1 LGDAVLRKT
10 FKRLAELRRRKDDER
25 ARALGAAPIAI
36 VVIVAIICVV
46 VAVLTAAKRA
56 DDVQLQQEQKLLTQA
71 IADRG
76 RRVLHELENV
86 AASNDIVL
94 QLHYNFDPDWVHH
107 LVGLRLSTFFDHEH
121 VFVVD
126 RDDKL
131 TYALL
136 GNASVDPMRFGR
148 NRADLNRIID
158 LLRNRALPSDD
169 EVVLEASADALTKL
183 NRPRRAQRLQT
194 FMNRPAIVAGVA
206 ASMPNSGSDTQADGA
221 STLVLAVKFVD
232 GQLLSDISARFDL
245 PNLRTVGDDTAY
257 QGENVSVLSDGAGH
271 AIAHFAWMPNRPG
284 GKIVKT
290 VLPFMIIAFGG
301 FALLT
306 GFALRYIR
314 RTAMKLA
321 EGEDRLRHLALHD
334 PLSGLPNRTSFS
346 DRLGDVIA
354 STERDRTTAAVLA
367 IDLDHFK
374 DINDTL
380 GHHIGDGLIGV
391 VAQRLVHAVRR
402 EDLVARLGGDEFAV
416 ITTDAPDRQALE
428 RFAERLIAILRAP
441 YTVSGH
447 TLVIGASIGI
457 AVIERASGDA
467 ADIMR
472 RADVAL
478 YRAKSQGRSCACIY
492 DADMDADLRERKQ
505 LENDLRTAIA
515 EDKLSVAYQPIMNSN
530 GEKMAGIEAL
540 CRWNHPVRGSV
551 PPSDFIPIAEGSE
564 LIIPLGEW
572 VLRKACL
579 EAKPW
584 KNLTLSVN
592 VSPLQFRRQ
601 DFVEVVERILAD
613 TGFDPKRLELELT
626 ESTLLGNVEEA
637 EKAMLRLK
645 SLGVRFALDDF
656 GTGYSSLLYLRRFPF
671 DRIKIDRSFVHSI
684 ETAADAA
691 SIVHA
696 IVSLGRGL
704 GMKVTAEGVETAEQQ
719 LFLRAAGVHSLQ
731 GYRFGKPQPAEDI
744 AGRLMQVSF
753 NAMQAAAS

>member
-1 LGDAVLRKT
+1 M
-10 FKRLAELRRRKDDER
+10 RLAKPRRRNDDNR

-36 VVIVAIICVV
+36 VVVVAIVCVV
-46 VAVLTAAKRA
+46 VAVLTAAQRA

-136 GNASVDPMRFGR
+136 GNASVDPARFGGT
-148 NRADLNRIID
+148 RADLNRIID
-158 LLRNRALPSDD
+158 LLRDRAAPRDD
-169 EVVLEASADALTKL
+169 EVVLQASADALTKL

-194 FMNRPAIVAGVA
+194 FMNRPAIVAGVV
-206 ASMPNSGSDTQADGA
+206 ASMSDAAGFAQADVP
-221 STLVLAVKFVD
+221 TLVLAVKFVD
-232 GQLLSDISARFDL
+232 GQLLSDVSARFDL
-245 PNLRTVGDDTAY
+245 PNLRAVGGGAAHE
-257 QGENVSVLSDGAGH
+257 GETVSVLADSAGN
-271 AIAHFAWMPNRPG
+271 AIAHFAWIPNRPG

-301 FALLT
+301 FAMLT

-346 DRLGDVIA
+346 DRLGAVIA
-354 STERDRTTAAVLA
+354 STERDASTAAVLA

-380 GHHIGDGLIGV
+380 GHHIGDGLISV
-391 VAQRLVHAVRR
+391 VAQRLVNAVRR
-402 EDLVARLGGDEFAV
+402 EDLVARLGGDEFAI
-416 ITTDAPDRQALE
+416 ITTDAPDQQALE
-428 RFAERLIAILRAP
+428 RFAARLISILRAP
-441 YTVSGH
+441 YSVSGH
-447 TLVIGASIGI
+447 TLVVGASIGI
-457 AVIERASGDA
+457 AVIARASGDP

-515 EDKLSVAYQPIMNSN
+515 EDKLSVAYQPIMNSK

-540 CRWNHPVRGSV
+540 CRWNHPTRGPIS
-551 PPSDFIPIAEGSE
+551 PSDFIPIAEGSE

-584 KNLTLSVN
+584 KSVTLAVN

-601 DFVEVVERILAD
+601 DFVEVVERILAE

-626 ESTLLGNVEEA
+626 ESTLLGNVDEA

-671 DRIKIDRSFVHSI
+671 DRIKIDRSFVRSI

-731 GYRFGKPQPAEDI
+731 GYRFGKPQPADEI
-744 AGRLMQVSF
+744 ASRLMQVSF
-753 NAMQAAAS
+753 AAMQVAAS